1 MNLLDLVLAKH
12 LDPAPRKVAGTHG
25 GEWHGPCPVCGG
37 KDRFH
42 FWPERP
48 STGNCTVPGV
58 WGCRVCDKSGDAIS
72 FVMFAEGLSFKDACK
87 RLDQK
92 IEPDAYKAARLPKSE
107 QEKERL
113 QIVPNPEFPPTPW
126 MEKNAKLVEHAHQCL
141 LQTPEQLDW
150 LASRGIG
157 EEAVRRFRL
166 GWLPGELIK
175 KTGKVDLWYTRA
187 RSAWGIEPEE
197 DTDADGT
204 KYLKKA
210 FKFPAGLTIPRFDS
224 LGGAEV
230 VTSLRIR
237 RPDAHRT
244 PDNLP
249 KLKFMAFKG
258 APVQPLLI
266 APPRGFGQFAAPYGM
281 LAMEA
286 ELDAILMAEVAR
298 SSGINCGVLAIC
310 SNTARPSED
319 VHAALTSAARVL
331 VCLDFDPEGSGG
343 KRYTDKALAKWLNTY
358 SRAQDWPPPQGKDP
372 GEAYA
377 LGVNLAAWLAAGL
390 PSSCLPKT
398 LKEQGGGITHEEKP
412 MEHTQCEAPV
422 GALMP
427 PPEITPQQRAQLIE
441 LGYRYPEHPDLPL
454 LFELLLQRGVAL
466 RYHQEYGFN
475 PHASV
480 QTPMC
485 VVALEQARE
494 LLSAVPD
501 LSAAMFSFLGTLP
514 PHFQRGSISPAN
526 VLAWITRSQS

>member
-113 QIVPNPEFPPTPW
+113 QIVPNPEFPPAPW
-126 MEKNAKLVEHAHQCL
+126 MEKNAKLVEHTHQRL
-141 LQTPEQLDW
+141 LQNSEQLAW

-157 EEAVRRFRL
+157 EGAVRRFRL
-166 GWLPGELIK
+166 GWLPGELVK
-175 KTGKVDLWYTRA
+175 KTGQVKLWYTRA

-197 DTDADGT
+197 EKNRDGT
-204 KYLKKA
+204 KTLKKS
-210 FKFPAGLTIPRFDS
+210 FSFPAGLTIPRFGS
-224 LGGAEV
+224 LDGAEV

-249 KLKFMAFKG
+249 KRKYMVFKG
-258 APVQPLLI
+258 APVRPLLI
-266 APPRGFGQFAAPYGM
+266 APSRGLGQFAPPYG
-281 LAMEA
+281 LLVVEA
-286 ELDAILMAEVAR
+286 ELDAILVAEVAR
-298 SSGINCGVLAIC
+298 VSGINCGALALC
-310 SNTARPSED
+310 SNNARPDE
-319 VHAALTSAARVL
+319 AAHQACARATRL
-331 VCLDFDPEGSGG
+331 LICLDFDPEGSGG
-343 KRYTDKALAKWLNTY
+343 KAYTDKALAKWLNTY
-358 SRAQDWPPPQGKDP
+358 PRAHDWPPSQGKDP

-377 LGVNLAAWLAAGL
+377 LGVNLTAWLAAGL
-390 PSSCLPKT
+390 PPSCLPNT
-398 LKEQGGGITHEEKP
+398 LKMQGSRNTHGEKSMEQLQSESSAS
-412 MEHTQCEAPV
+412 AP
-422 GALMP
+422 MP
-427 PPEITPQQRAQLIE
+427 PPELTPQQRAQLIE
-441 LGYRYPEHPDLPL
+441 LGYRYPEHPELPE
-454 LFELLLQRGVAL
+454 LFELLLQKGVAL
-466 RYHQEYGFN
+466 RYHREYGFN
-475 PHASV
+475 PHAAA
-480 QTPMC
+480 QTPLC
-485 VVALEQARE
+485 AAALEQVRQ
-494 LLSAVPD
+494 LLSAVPT
-501 LSAAMFSFLGTLP
+501 LSAAMFSFLGSMP
-514 PHFQRGSISPAN
+514 PHFQRGAISPAN